1 MGLLGKVLNKFFL
14 NRWVFILF
22 AILFTVGCSNSYM
35 DDIDRSGGY
44 EYRPG
49 FPEVR
54 LVTAGIVDE
63 ITDSTKISLAAE
75 IVYGSII
82 FKKFEDTFKA
92 DVVVDVQILDQTN
105 PSNIIDLIQYPITI
119 TQQDSRISL
128 SQEAFL
134 IKRDYPTPPGNYLIN
149 FSVTDLSN
157 NKQTVRSST
166 AYIPNPDEN
175 IPHITNIR
183 VFSKNDPLGDTFDP
197 VTTYDLSNNADSIRF
212 VFQVTNNNPQE
223 PLVLNS
229 RLIKFR
235 SDTSYAR
242 PMSFPN
248 YNTANLAS
256 KGIVYD
262 KFEVINSSR
271 RVINQSG
278 SVSIE
283 FAFPGLDRGNY
294 RFEVSNVSKNETE
307 LFKAREFSIKS
318 PNYPSLRT
326 AKELAAPLYY
336 LMGKKEF
343 ENMMKIEDEIE
354 LKKAIDRFWL
364 NSIKNERI
372 ALSVISLFYERV
384 EEANKQFSNFKE
396 GWKTDLGMI
405 YILFGPPW
413 YVTNSLDQTRW
424 SYSHDVY
431 DFEYNFQ
438 FRASKLKSRSFPFD
452 NFLLSRNNQYFS
464 IQYQQVQKW
473 LTGTILTD
481 NL

>member
-1 MGLLGKVLNKFFL
+1 MRLLAMVLSRYLNFRYPLLFIFL
-14 NRWVFILF
+14 FV
-22 AILFTVGCSNSYM
+22 VGCSNSYI

-75 IVYGSII
+75 IVYGSLI

-92 DVVVDVQILDQTN
+92 DVVVDVQILDQSN
-105 PSNIIDLIQYPITI
+105 PTNIINVKQYPVTI
-119 TQQDSRISL
+119 TQKDSRTSL

-134 IKRDYPTPPGNYLIN
+134 VKKEYPAQPGDYLIN

-166 AYIPNPDEN
+166 AYIPNPAETT
-175 IPHITNIR
+175 PHITNIR
-183 VFSKNDPLGDTFDP
+183 VFSKNDPLEDTFDP

-223 PLVLNS
+223 PLELSS

-248 YNTANLAS
+248 YNSSSLAS
-256 KGIVYD
+256 KGIAFD
-262 KFEVINSSR
+262 KYEVINSSR
-271 RVINQSG
+271 RIINQSG

-294 RFEVSNVSKNETE
+294 RFEVNNVSENGVK

-318 PNYPSLRT
+318 PNYPSLKT
-326 AKELAAPLYY
+326 ARELAAPLYY
-336 LMGKKEF
+336 LMDKKEF
-343 ENMMKIEDEIE
+343 NKLMAIEDEIE

-364 NSIKNERI
+364 NNIKNERI
-372 ALSVISLFYERV
+372 ALSVISLYYERV
-384 EEANKQFSNFKE
+384 EEANKQFSSFKE

-413 YVTNSLDQTRW
+413 YVLNSLDESRW

-431 DFEYNFQ
+431 DFDYNF
-438 FRASKLKSRSFPFD
+438 FFKASRLKSRAFPFD
-452 NFLLSRNNQYFS
+452 NFLLLRNNQYFS

-473 LTGTILTD
+473 LTGTILRD